1 MYVYDKK
8 SVVNLAEEKPKLT
21 SFILSYFIIIYFIMV
36 GKDHKGNFQ
45 YQESNIIIKYLVNKT
60 WNWDK
65 ELNFLNKISTIFEM
79 EKLNFFPE
87 QQNFNKWK
95 SRT

>member
-1 MYVYDKK
+1 MHVYHKK

-36 GKDHKGNFQ
+36 GKDHKGNFH
-45 YQESNIIIKYLVNKT
+45 YQKSNIIIKYLVKYIVYQT

-65 ELNFLNKISTIFEM
+65 EFNFLNKILTIFEM
-79 EKLNFFPE
+79 ETLICFPE
-87 QQNFNKWK
+87 QHNFNK
-95 SRT
+95 